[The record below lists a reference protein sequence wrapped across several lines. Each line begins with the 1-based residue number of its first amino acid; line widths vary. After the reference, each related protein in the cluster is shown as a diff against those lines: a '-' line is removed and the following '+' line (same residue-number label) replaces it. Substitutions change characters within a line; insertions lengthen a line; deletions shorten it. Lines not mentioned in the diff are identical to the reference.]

1 MAHTIGLKTVAEW
14 VETQDQADFLR
25 SIKCDYVPGFHMGEV
40 TPPAEV
46 TAALEAQAARRR
58 SSRTRRQMRPVA

>member
-25 SIKCDYVPGFHMGEV
+25 SIKCDYVQGFHMGEV